1 MPKVRALVDLTAGNP
16 VRRIR
21 KGEVFEVTD
30 AQLAYTR
37 KRYLDRGKTVRPPYE
52 LVAKPAAK
60 PAEEAKSDVSDIA

>member
-1 MPKVRALVDLTAGNP
+1 MPKVRALVDLTAGTP

-37 KRYLDRGKTVRPPYE
+37 KRYLDRGKKILPPYE
-52 LVAKPAAK
+52 LVEKP
-60 PAEEAKSDVSDIA
+60 KSDVSDIA